1 MFRFGLKYWFISA
14 VSVPAIIL
22 LLWLLPSGDFT
33 LEYYYNFT
41 KLLQTWQPFYFWR
54 AFDGLRRV
62 PASLARR
69 SAPTRQQL
77 LLRRVPLAGW
87 QTPPPPTP
95 HMRRLTAGICMQRH
109 VESSVPKGVLRATVS
124 LVGGLV
130 GYLLMLNGSLAQDPY
145 WICGMLVLFNGLSGL
160 FCVFPSFR

>member
-1 MFRFGLKYWFISA
+1 
-14 VSVPAIIL
+14 
-22 LLWLLPSGDFT
+22 
-33 LEYYYNFT
+33 
-41 KLLQTWQPFYFWR
+41 
-54 AFDGLRRV
+54 
-62 PASLARR
+62 
-69 SAPTRQQL
+69 
-77 LLRRVPLAGW
+77 
-87 QTPPPPTP
+87 
-95 HMRRLTAGICMQRH
+95 MRRLTAGICMQRH